1 MFKKIISLTLSVQL
15 LSFVFYAAFEPA
27 IIQAASAAD
36 QVQINQ
42 TVTSGISITSPS
54 DITLTALSTSQNT
67 AVASTTWTV
76 ITNNAT
82 GFSLAVTASSTAGA
96 PALRKTD
103 GTASFADYPTTTP
116 TTWSVTNAFKFGFSA
131 IGAKTTGYGSDAESN
146 CAAGT
151 DVQSAGLLWRGFGG
165 QGIGYSYEIASSTAT
180 TTQSGVTTTFCV
192 GTEQNGVFAP
202 SGTYQATTTATATT
216 NP

>member
-1 MFKKIISLTLSVQL
+1 MLKKISSLSLLIEL
-15 LSFVFYAAFEPA
+15 LSFAFYAAFEPA
-27 IIQAASAAD
+27 IMQAASAAD

-42 TVTSGISITSPS
+42 SVTSGISITSPP

-76 ITNNAT
+76 TTNNNT
-82 GFSLAVTASSTAGA
+82 GFSLAVTASGT
-96 PALRKTD
+96 PALRHTS
-103 GTASFADYPTTTP
+103 GTGTFADYSGAATP
-116 TTWSVTNAFKFGFSA
+116 WNTPAGSFQFGFSA
-131 IGAKTTGYGSDAESN
+131 LGAKTTGYGSDAESN

-151 DVQSAGLLWRGFGG
+151 DVHSTTLGWKPFTGATP
-165 QGIGYSYEIASSTAT
+165 IEIASSTAT
-180 TTQSGVTTTFCV
+180 TTTTGVTTTFCV
-192 GTEQNGVFAP
+192 GTEQDGVFAP